1 MLGSREDELERK
13 KLEKE
18 LTKCRAQI
26 MSESDKLSDEHIDKS
41 LNLKNEDWY
50 GQKLQLCERELKVS
64 KNRLSVF

>member
-1 MLGSREDELERK
+1 LLGSREDELERK

-41 LNLKNEDWY
+41 LNLKNED
-50 GQKLQLCERELKVS
+50 
-64 KNRLSVF
+64 